1 MTILERVFEGGL
13 AVRAGR
19 VLGAAA
25 ALRFPKAALASVVK
39 AYIAWFGVEMTDV
52 LVPRGGFGTFGEFFA
67 RKMKPGARSV
77 CGDPGSV
84 ISPCDGVVIEA
95 GRIDDGAAS
104 ALAVKGTIYRL
115 DELVADRGVAASLTG
130 GGYCLIYLHPRDYHR
145 VHAPVDATL
154 KGVRRVPGARYPVAP
169 WAENLCD
176 GVLGRNERVAFD
188 LELPNDKR
196 RLLLLM
202 VAAFGVSD
210 IECRSTG
217 ALRRGDEVGAFRLG
231 STVGLFWPRGLV
243 ALDDS
248 IEAGSRVLMGQR
260 IGMVGSFPRS

>member
-1 MTILERVFEGGL
+1 LFEGGI

-19 VLGAAA
+19 VLGTAA
-25 ALRFPKAALASVVK
+25 ALRLPKAALAPVVK
-39 AYIAWFGVEMTDV
+39 AYVAWFDVEMTDV
-52 LVPRGGFGTFGEFFA
+52 LVPRGGFETFGEFFA
-67 RKMKPGARSV
+67 RKMKPGARPV

-104 ALAVKGTIYRL
+104 ALTVKGTVYRL
-115 DELVADRGVAASLTG
+115 DELVADRGIAAGLAG

-145 VHAPVDATL
+145 VHSPLDATL
-154 KGVRRVPGARYPVAP
+154 KEVRRVPGARYPVAS
-169 WAENLCD
+169 WAEKL
-176 GVLGRNERVAFD
+176 GVAVLGKNERVAFD
-188 LELPNDKR
+188 LELPDDDR
-196 RLLLLM
+196 RLSLLM

-210 IECRSTG
+210 IECRGTG
-217 ALRRGDEVGAFRLG
+217 SLRRGDEVGAFRLG

-243 ALDDS
+243 ALDDT

-260 IGMVGSFPRS
+260 IGRAMSFPRV